1 MDAAA
6 LSAEHRVDAAM
17 MADSVARRVFEL
29 DELAEHTWN
38 PLLAN
43 PGRAIYQLLARD
55 FAPLPDRLASVAGR
69 LSAIPGVLAEARRQL
84 GPMPRVH
91 IETAIG
97 QFDGTITLVS
107 DQIDAALEAAPG
119 SAAQLAEVRPAAL
132 AALAEH
138 RAWLA
143 ARLAEAAPG
152 PDGDRDP
159 RIGPERFARKL
170 SLALSAAADADAVL
184 ARAEDDLDRVSEQIA
199 ELAAQM
205 AGPGAPRGA
214 EVVQQVLD
222 RLAADVPDDATI
234 LGFGR
239 DALAALTAFVT
250 DRQLVTVH
258 HDPVEVIPMPEIDRG
273 LAVAYCDSPGP
284 LEPAP
289 LPTFIAVSPTPAS
302 WTPQRVASFYREY
315 NRHMVHD
322 LMVHEA
328 MPGHYLQLQHS
339 RRFAGSRTAIRA
351 ALSSGSFVEGWAVYA
366 ERIMAEQ
373 GYPGDG
379 DPRAVRMQQL
389 KMQLRTIINAI
400 LDARVHGHGMT
411 EAEAMALMTGRG
423 HQEEGEAAG
432 KWRRVQLTSAQL
444 STYYV
449 GYTEVSDLADS
460 VRAAEPGLADRDLH
474 DRMLAHGSPPARL
487 LRTLIVS
494 LRRALALF
502 SSLTGTAGH
511 NLRLGRLSWNPSVNG
526 VSCFAE
532 VFFSISRLMHTS
544 FRRTGLGH
552 PYSSQTTPR
561 SPHADHPYSSRIE
574 PGSDYALH
582 RDLLVKLTSHRERRQ
597 DPGQDVILG

>member
-1 MDAAA
+1 MDGEADREFTRLAGEYLDDRAERHPELATGLGDHRFDDRLGDPSEAARADERRSLDGWAARLDALDPGA
-6 LSAEHRVDAAM
+6 LSVEHRVDAAM
-17 MADSVARRVFEL
+17 LADSVARRIFEL

-143 ARLAEAAPG
+143 GRHAEAAPG

-170 SLALSAAADADAVL
+170 SLTLSAAADADAVL

-366 ERIMAEQ
+366 ERIMAEH

-460 VRAAEPGLADRDLH
+460 LRAAEPGLADRDVH

-494 LRRALALF
+494 LRRI
-502 SSLTGTAGH
+502 LT
-511 NLRLGRLSWNPSVNG
+511 RYP
-526 VSCFAE
+526 
-532 VFFSISRLMHTS
+532 I
-544 FRRTGLGH
+544 
-552 PYSSQTTPR
+552 
-561 SPHADHPYSSRIE
+561 
-574 PGSDYALH
+574 
-582 RDLLVKLTSHRERRQ
+582 
-597 DPGQDVILG
+597 